1 MALSLFRRRTEPVV
15 DPAHIAVEHAGVTFQ
30 VAVRRRP
37 AARRMTLRVSGTTG
51 EIILT
56 LPSRA
61 PLRTAQ
67 DFVAAHGGWIATR
80 VARIPDRIAFRPGKL
95 VPLRGLPHRIVHGSA
110 GRGATVARVEGGEAI
125 LEVFGDEAGVPG
137 RVRRF
142 LAAEATRDLA
152 EAVRRYTGLLGI
164 PASRVTLRDTRSR
177 WGSCSSTG
185 ALSFS
190 WRLIM
195 APAFVLDY
203 LAAHEVAHLKEMNHS
218 PRYWALTRS
227 LCPRTDE
234 AEAWL
239 KRHGHSLHHYG

>member
-1 MALSLFRRRTEPVV
+1 MTLALFRRAPES
-15 DPAHIAVEHAGVTFQ
+15 DPPHIEVAHDGVTFQ
-30 VAVRRRP
+30 VAVKRRP

-51 EIILT
+51 EIVLT
-56 LPSRA
+56 LPPKGA
-61 PLRTAQ
+61 LKTAQ
-67 DFVAAHGGWIATR
+67 AFVAAHGGWIAAR
-80 VARIPDRIAFRPGKL
+80 VAKLPVRIDFKPGSL
-95 VPLRGLPHRIVHGSA
+95 VPFRGVPHRIVHWSHV
-110 GRGATVARVEGGEAI
+110 RGATRVAEDEQGQPVIAAS
-125 LEVFGDEAGVPG
+125 GDVAGVPG

-142 LAAEATRDLA
+142 LAAEATHDLA
-152 EAVRRYTGLLGI
+152 EAVQRHTDALGI

-177 WGSCSSTG
+177 WGSCSSSG

-195 APAFVLDY
+195 APPFVLEY
-203 LAAHEVAHLKEMNHS
+203 LAAHEVGHLKEMNHS
-218 PRYWALTRS
+218 HRFWRVVKG